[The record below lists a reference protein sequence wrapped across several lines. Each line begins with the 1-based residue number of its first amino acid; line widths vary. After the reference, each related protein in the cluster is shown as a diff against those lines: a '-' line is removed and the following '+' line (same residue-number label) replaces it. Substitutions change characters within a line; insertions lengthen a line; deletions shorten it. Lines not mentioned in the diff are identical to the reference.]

1 MNTFPQ
7 DLSLALR
14 LLRKSPGFAFIV
26 VLVLAL
32 GVGANTAIF
41 SVIHGVMLNP
51 FPYPAA
57 DRIVMI
63 GSTRNG
69 NEGGRMPVTYPD
81 FLDLQQQAT
90 ERFEAIAFAS
100 NTALTLTQVAD
111 PVTIPG
117 AAVSASA
124 WDVLRLPPMLGRTF
138 TADEDHPGAEPVC
151 VIGAGLWMGKLG
163 GDPQIL
169 GRSLMLNGRAH
180 TVVGVMPPRFK
191 FWGADIWVPAGLS
204 ADHDMMRSRV
214 LRMNTWAVG
223 RIRPDTTLKAAE
235 AELNVVAA
243 RIAAAHPD
251 TNAGVGADVGR
262 LSESVTGPVRT
273 PLLVLLV
280 SVGFVLLIACANV
293 ANLLLARSA
302 TRQREFALRAALGA
316 GRLRLVRQVLL
327 ESLPLALAGAVAGI
341 LLGAWGLDAL
351 LTLLPPA
358 AIPAESE
365 VTVNLPVMLVSLVVC
380 LGTMLLFSLLPAL
393 ELARTEFSGVLQD
406 GGRGSG
412 GSRTGRLRAGLIVAE
427 VGLSL
432 ILLVGAG
439 LLLRSFA
446 RLQSVHPGFN
456 AENLL
461 LLELQLPEARY
472 PQPAQATRFYQDL
485 VERLRLLPGV
495 THAAAA
501 TNIPFLGGT
510 GMPLLTPE
518 RSYASPD
525 DLEGVQFSGVAGDF
539 FAAQGLRLVQ
549 GRTFSADDRA
559 GSEPVIILNE
569 AAVKRFL
576 SDRDPLGSRV
586 MLGIPAN
593 LVTPG
598 MLPPGFDRFEWS
610 RVVGVVESA
619 RHFGLQAS
627 EIPAVYLPVEQSWN
641 VSVLRNG
648 MFLLLRTNGDPH
660 LVAAA
665 ARAAV
670 TQLDPDQPVG
680 RVTTMETV
688 IGDSLRQSRFSTV
701 LLGLFAAVAAL
712 LAVVGIAGV
721 VAWNVTQRT
730 KELGIRAALGANR
743 RQLLH
748 LVVGQGMRVVLL
760 GLLLG
765 VAGSLALTR
774 LLQSQLY
781 ETSALDPWTFVLVSV
796 GLGGAA
802 LLACVLPALR
812 ASRISPLEALRAE

>member
-1 MNTFPQ
+1 MSTFLQ

-14 LLRKSPGFAFIV
+14 LLRKSPGFALTV

-41 SVIHGVMLNP
+41 SVIHGIMLNP
-51 FPYPAA
+51 FPYPNA
-57 DRIVMI
+57 DRIVMV
-63 GSTRNG
+63 GSNRGGEN
-69 NEGGRMPVTYPD
+69 GRMPVTYPD
-81 FLDLQQQAT
+81 FLDFQQQAT
-90 ERFEAIAFAS
+90 TRFEALAFATNRS
-100 NTALTLTQVAD
+100 LTLTQVAE
-111 PVTIPG
+111 PVTIAG

-124 WDVLRLPPMLGRTF
+124 WDVLRLPPLLGRTL
-138 TADEDHPGAEPVC
+138 TAEEDRPGADPVC
-151 VIGAGLWMGKLG
+151 VIGAATWMGKLG
-163 GDPQIL
+163 GDPNIL
-169 GRSLMLNGRAH
+169 GRSLLLDGRAY
-180 TVVGVMPPRFK
+180 TVIGVMPPRFK
-191 FWGADIWVPAGLS
+191 FWGAEIWIPVGLS
-204 ADHDMMRSRV
+204 ADEDMMRSRV
-214 LRMNTWAVG
+214 LRMNTWVVG
-223 RIRPDTTLKAAE
+223 RMRPEVTLKAAV
-235 AELNVVAA
+235 AELELVAA

-251 TNAGVGADVGR
+251 TNTGVTADLNR
-262 LSESVTGPVRT
+262 LSDSVTGPVRT

-280 SVGFVLLIACANV
+280 AVGFVLLIACANV

-351 LTLLPPA
+351 LSLLPPD
-358 AIPAESE
+358 AIPAESR
-365 VTVNLPVMLVSLVVC
+365 VTVNVPVMLVSLGVC
-380 LGTMLLFSLLPAL
+380 TGTMLLFSLLPAL

-412 GSRTGRLRAGLIVAE
+412 GPRGQRLRAGLIIAE
-427 VGLSL
+427 VSLSL
-432 ILLVGAG
+432 MLLVGAG

-446 RLQSVHPGFN
+446 RLQSVNPGFN
-456 AENLL
+456 ASNLL
-461 LLELQLPEARY
+461 ILALQLPEARY
-472 PQPAQATRFYQDL
+472 PQPEQATRFYQDL

-501 TNIPFLGGT
+501 SNVPFLNGT

-518 RSYASPD
+518 RSYASAD
-525 DLEGVQFSGVAGDF
+525 DLEGVQFSGVAGDY

-549 GRTFSADDRA
+549 GRTFTADDRA

-569 AAVKRFL
+569 AAAKRFL
-576 SDRDPLGSRV
+576 GDRDPLGSRV

-598 MLPPGFDRFEWS
+598 MLPPGFDRFTWS

-619 RHFGLQAS
+619 RHFGLRS
-627 EIPAVYLPVEQSWN
+627 DVIPAVYLPVEQTWN

-648 MFLLLRTNGDPH
+648 MYVLLRTRDDPE

-665 ARAAV
+665 ARATV
-670 TQLDPDQPVG
+670 TELDPNQPVG
-680 RVTTMETV
+680 RITTMEAT
-688 IGDSLRQSRFSTV
+688 IGESLRQSRFSTV
-701 LLGLFAAVAAL
+701 LLGLFAAVAAV

-730 KELGIRAALGANR
+730 RELGIRAALGASR

-748 LVVGQGMRVVLL
+748 LVIGQGMRVVLA

-765 VAGSLALTR
+765 VGGALALSR
-774 LLQSQLY
+774 VLQSQLY
-781 ETSALDPWTFVLVSV
+781 ETSALDPWTFVLVSAL
-796 GLGGAA
+796 LGGFA

-812 ASRISPLEALRAE
+812 ASRISPLEALRTE